1 MEMKAAQQIGGRQAV
16 RTLFFVILIVELVL
30 LIRETSGDFA
40 NGILF
45 YIAEQLNAFILFLFL
60 ILFSTTYYWGRSA
73 GKEIIIQ
80 GKNYLWVGVKY
91 SLLELAIVLGYLII
105 LNASNHATQRIWQS
119 LLQVIIRITI
129 PIIGIWLW
137 SVWRIKLKASPKDL
151 HQS

>member
-1 MEMKAAQQIGGRQAV
+1 MKAAQQIGGRQTV

-30 LIRETSGDFA
+30 LIRDTSGDFA

-73 GKEIIIQ
+73 GKEIIIE
-80 GKNYLWVGVKY
+80 GKNYLWVGIKY

-137 SVWRIKLKASPKDL
+137 SVWRIKLKASPKDS